1 MKVNDP
7 RAILVVDDHEIVREG
22 VRSLLAAWRPD
33 WTVYEAAN
41 GTEAIEL
48 IRKKAPDLVIM
59 DLTMPYASGFDAIS
73 LLRETGFSL
82 PILVFTMHHSRLLGR
97 DVKEAGGQGYV
108 LKSQATDDL
117 VRAIDILL
125 GGGTFF
131 GDTSEPETPPR
142 GPTASFV
149 IFFRDF
155 ALDFAAS

>member
-1 MKVNDP
+1 MNVNDP
-7 RAILVVDDHEIVREG
+7 RAILVVDDHQIVREG

-41 GTEAIEL
+41 GKEAIGM
-48 IRKKAPDLVIM
+48 IREKAPDLVIM
-59 DLTMPYASGFDAIS
+59 DVSMPIASGFDTIA
-73 LLRETGFSL
+73 LLREAGFSL

-108 LKSQATDDL
+108 LKSQATEDL

-125 GGGTFF
+125 CGGTFF
-131 GDTSEPETPPR
+131 GDTSEPETPPK
-142 GPTASFV
+142 GPTVSLV

-155 ALDFAAS
+155 ALDFATS